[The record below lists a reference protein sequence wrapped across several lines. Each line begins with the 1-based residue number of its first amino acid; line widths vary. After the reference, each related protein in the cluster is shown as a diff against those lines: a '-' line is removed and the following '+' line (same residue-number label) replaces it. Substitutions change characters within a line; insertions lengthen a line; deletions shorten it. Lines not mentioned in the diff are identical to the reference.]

1 MLESPADGPALPPCH
16 PSETTARRGTPITI
30 LPVGGDVEWILK
42 LPTERYD
49 LDDHLYPELVKGITN
64 KVGSVV
70 ATAIGS
76 LRAQPAGIQLS
87 SSSTFDASHIIPHVP
102 ICVVTT

>member
-1 MLESPADGPALPPCH
+1 M
-16 PSETTARRGTPITI
+16 
-30 LPVGGDVEWILK
+30 EWILK